1 MLNSKKSVAVLML
14 STFTLSNANAQ
25 FFDLTDQG
33 AQTEIIRPTGN
44 YQSSAAL
51 PEGLEHLAAD
61 TVEFNPDLE
70 TSGDEGGFIPAQDP
84 DANSTKQESFT
95 TMPVSGFGSFADQD
109 TIVEE
114 EVSNQVRTIAQ
125 LDNIGYLDAN
135 FDEALWLGVS
145 YDYAKARFANF
156 KDIKSVHVK
165 NIVKNMLMAKAR
177 APQSENSWY
186 ALRLQTLH
194 DMGNL
199 SDVKLLLKE
208 VKAQELSQINNKQL
222 NALYIKAY
230 MLEENTL
237 DFIRT
242 ALETDS
248 SNLDYKKALLINFYS
263 NAMQNNQIRLTFNAL
278 KDQDSTVAE
287 SNFGKLYAA
296 LINKTEFDA
305 KDLKNLDTYDQYVI
319 ALNPTLFKNVD
330 YSKFTDL
337 TLLQLVKNAINNE
350 DKVRYA
356 EVLMNKYP
364 FSYNVET
371 LTSLYSNYSFEAKD
385 LSTPLNFINKSD
397 NEIEKR
403 ALLFQASKL
412 NGLNST
418 KALSLKKLWES
429 YDASK
434 LSNIKYLINDRTQ
447 GVAINSS
454 IAWFSIDLLKNEIK
468 QAQLEP
474 RVLKT
479 LYENI
484 DNAYS
489 NSNILNLQIAVEFLR
504 QTSVLSNDFDS
515 IQEYKETLQA
525 WFKANKI
532 NSQADYDYVLK
543 VLTLLD
549 ALEAPIPDEMWVSVY
564 ENSKYASSRANA
576 VSPVWLRLITSSIQ
590 KEEKGKAL
598 LLVAEKFADSTA
610 ANMEAQTLA
619 NIIATLNFLN
629 MPQDMA
635 LIGVDAIVK

>member
-1 MLNSKKSVAVLML
+1 MLNSKKSMAVLML

-33 AQTEIIRPTGN
+33 SQTEILRPTGN

-51 PEGLEHLAAD
+51 PESLTAD
-61 TVEFNPDLE
+61 VVEFNPQMD
-70 TSGDEGGFIPAQDP
+70 TTGDEGGFIPEQDP
-84 DANSTKQESFT
+84 DANISQEDTFS
-95 TMPVSGFGSFADQD
+95 TMPVSTGFGSFADSS
-109 TIVEE
+109 TITEE
-114 EVSNQVRTIAQ
+114 EVSDQVRTLAQ
-125 LDNIGYLDAN
+125 LDNVGYLDAN

-145 YDYAKARFANF
+145 YDYAKARFSNF
-156 KDIKSVHVK
+156 KNIKSVHVR
-165 NIVKNMLMAKAR
+165 NIAKNMLMAKAR
-177 APQSENSWY
+177 APQSDNSWLG
-186 ALRLQTLH
+186 LRMQTLH

-199 SDVKLLLKE
+199 SDVKLLFKEIKAEELKD
-208 VKAQELSQINNKQL
+208 INDKQL
-222 NALYIKAY
+222 NTLFIKAQ

-242 ALETDS
+242 ALESDS
-248 SNLDYKKALLINFYS
+248 SNLDYKKALLINFY
-263 NAMQNNQIRLTFNAL
+263 NNGMQSNQISLTFNAL
-278 KDQDSTVAE
+278 KDQDSTVAD
-287 SNFGKLYAA
+287 SNFGKLYSA

-305 KDLKNLDTYDQYVI
+305 AELKGLDTYDQYVI
-319 ALNPTLFKNVD
+319 ALNPTLFKNVN
-330 YSKFTDL
+330 YSTFTDL
-337 TLLQLVKNAINNE
+337 TLMKLVKNAINVE
-350 DKVRYA
+350 DKVKYA

-364 FSYNVET
+364 FAYNIET
-371 LTSLYSNYSFEAKD
+371 LTSLYSSYSFETKD

-403 ALLFQASKL
+403 ALLFQASKV

-418 KALSLKKLWES
+418 KALALKKLWEN

-447 GVAINSS
+447 GITINSS

-468 QAQLEP
+468 QAQIEP

-515 IQEYKETLQA
+515 IQEYKDTLQA

-532 NSQADYDYVLK
+532 NSKSEYDYVLK

-549 ALEAPIPDEMWVSVY
+549 ALEAPIPDDMWTKVY
-564 ENSKYASSRANA
+564 EQSQYASTKANA
-576 VSPVWLRLITSSIQ
+576 ISPVWLRLITSSIQ

-598 LLVAEKFADSTA
+598 LLIAEKFADSSA